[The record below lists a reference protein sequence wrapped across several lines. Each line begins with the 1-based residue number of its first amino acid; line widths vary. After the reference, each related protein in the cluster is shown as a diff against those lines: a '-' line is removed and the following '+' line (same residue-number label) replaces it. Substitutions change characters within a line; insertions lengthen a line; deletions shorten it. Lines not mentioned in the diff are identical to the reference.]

1 MSLQNRWKT
10 RLQNMMQN
18 IMQNKMQN
26 VRQNMMQNQDERMED
41 RTFTSKA
48 TVRQSA
54 IRQSECRRQVLQP
67 IDNRQVKEVIADI
80 PSML

>member
-1 MSLQNRWKT
+1 M
-10 RLQNMMQN
+10 QNMMQN
-18 IMQNKMQN
+18 IMQN

-41 RTFTSKA
+41 RTFTLKA

-54 IRQSECRRQVLQP
+54 IRQSECIRQGSQP

>member
-1 MSLQNRWKT
+1 MQNMM
-10 RLQNMMQN
+10 QNMMQN
-18 IMQNKMQN
+18 IMQNIMQNMMQN
-26 VRQNMMQNQDERMED
+26 VMQNIMQNMMQNQDERMED

-67 IDNRQVKEVIADI
+67 IENKQVMADI

>member
-1 MSLQNRWKT
+1 
-10 RLQNMMQN
+10 MQN
-18 IMQNKMQN
+18 IMRDIM
-26 VRQNMMQNQDERMED
+26 QNMMQNQDERMED
-41 RTFTSKA
+41 RTFTLKA

-54 IRQSECRRQVLQP
+54 IRQSECIRQGSQP